1 MCNGSASATPMSKT
15 VVNREFVAL
24 LEKVSRLA
32 ADRAALMEALK
43 AISDADW
50 EVTFAEDALHG
61 ILALTRRGS
70 AIDAACAL
78 LARMEA
84 DK

>member
-15 VVNREFVAL
+15 TVNSEFVAL
-24 LEKVSRLA
+24 LEKVSRLES
-32 ADRAALMEALK
+32 DRAALVEMVRAL
-43 AISDADW
+43 IAD
-50 EVTFAEDALHG
+50 VTDED
-61 ILALTRRGS
+61 RRANDWS
-70 AIDAACAL
+70 EQVTIRNARAL